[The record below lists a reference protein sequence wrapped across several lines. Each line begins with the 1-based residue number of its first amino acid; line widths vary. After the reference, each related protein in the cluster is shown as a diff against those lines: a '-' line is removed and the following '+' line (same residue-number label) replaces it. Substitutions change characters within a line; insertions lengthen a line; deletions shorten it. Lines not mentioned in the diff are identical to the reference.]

1 MDRDSSLSLR
11 MTDKR
16 ANSQQ
21 PTNMILIID
30 NYDSFT
36 YNLVQYIGSLNP
48 KLEVHRNDKITLA
61 EIKSM
66 NPERIVISPGPG
78 KPEDA
83 GLSIELVREFGE
95 QTPIFGICLGHQ
107 AITVAFGGKV
117 DRANEIV
124 HGKTSG
130 ITQMGSAIFK
140 DIPEKFAAT
149 RYHSLVALKES
160 FPAELK
166 ITAETDNG
174 LIMALE
180 HREYPIYGVQFHP
193 ESIVTEHGML
203 MVENFLEV

>member
-1 MDRDSSLSLR
+1 
-11 MTDKR
+11 
-16 ANSQQ
+16 
-21 PTNMILIID
+21 MILIID

-66 NPERIVISPGPG
+66 NPDRIVISPGPG

-124 HGKTSG
+124 HGKTSR
-130 ITQMGSAIFK
+130 ITQTGSAIFNG
-140 DIPEKFAAT
+140 IPEKFEAT
-149 RYHSLVALKES
+149 RYHSLIALKNS
-160 FPAELK
+160 FPAGLK
-166 ITAETDNG
+166 VTAETDNG

-180 HREYPIYGVQFHP
+180 HQEYPIYGVQFHP
-193 ESIVTEHGML
+193 ESIVTEHGMKI
-203 MVENFLEV
+203 VKNFLEV